1 MSHYSV
7 PIVRDGESDD
17 ELVNGV
23 DFDYAYYKDGVK
35 VSEVKEE
42 GLYKLVV
49 TGKEQYS
56 GTQEIIIEI
65 YKKSIEHCTITWAGV
80 MYNDK
85 EKAELQYGE
94 NGNTNNWVPAISMK
108 GAVAGTDYDYEY
120 YKGGVPVSFNGELGT
135 YTLKIRGKGN
145 YKGELTLYISI
156 GKYKLSKDGIELS
169 KKTFAYDKKKH
180 APVVKIK
187 AQTDAGFKLLKKGVD
202 YSISGIKAQRKI
214 GKYTIVIKGKGN
226 YKGTVKLTWSI
237 TPRKASFVMSSK
249 NNSVYVTPKSQNNI
263 TGYQI
268 EYASSSAWNYGSTEL
283 TFLNKKSGAK
293 LLPTNYVKNVKV
305 YARVR
310 AYKTVNGKKIYG
322 ARSTE
327 KMIRVKGN
335 VKLYYF

>member
-1 MSHYSV
+1 
-7 PIVRDGESDD
+7 
-17 ELVNGV
+17 
-23 DFDYAYYKDGVK
+23 
-35 VSEVKEE
+35 
-42 GLYKLVV
+42 
-49 TGKEQYS
+49 
-56 GTQEIIIEI
+56 
-65 YKKSIEHCTITWAGV
+65 
-80 MYNDK
+80 
-85 EKAELQYGE
+85 
-94 NGNTNNWVPAISMK
+94 MK

-120 YKGGVPVSFNGELGT
+120 YKGGAPVSFNGELGN
-135 YTLKIRGKGN
+135 YTLKTRGKGK
-145 YKGELTLYISI
+145 YKGELTLNISI
-156 GKYKLSKDGIELS
+156 GRYKLSKDGIELS

-187 AQTDAGFKLLKKGVD
+187 AQTDAGLGFKLLKKGVD

-237 TPRKASFVMSSK
+237 TPCKASFVMSSK

-283 TFLNKKSGAK
+283 TFLNKKSGTK
-293 LLPTNYVKNVKV
+293 LLPTNYVKNAKV

-322 ARSTE
+322 AWSSE

-335 VKLYYF
+335 VKAYYS